1 MENLTNVTVRLV
13 PWLREKWA
21 GVEQVRQGLTVHVIL
36 GPSEKLQVENEY
48 LANIPIIWFQP
59 TRDHSA
65 HAFKIT
71 ALALSTGN

>member
-1 MENLTNVTVRLV
+1 M
-13 PWLREKWA
+13 
-21 GVEQVRQGLTVHVIL
+21 RQGLTVHVIL